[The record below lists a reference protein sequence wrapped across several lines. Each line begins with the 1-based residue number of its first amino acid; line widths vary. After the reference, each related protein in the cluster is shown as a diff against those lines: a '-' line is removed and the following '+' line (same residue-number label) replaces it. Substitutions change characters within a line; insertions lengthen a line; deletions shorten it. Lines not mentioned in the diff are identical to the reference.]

1 MIDLKIAEAGL
12 DGHTICLCK
21 DGRCLFSDKR
31 GIAPMLG
38 FIAQGENLRG
48 YSAADL
54 IVGKAAA
61 LLFAKSGVVSVYAK
75 VLSQGGKEVL
85 QKFGVFFEYETL
97 TDNIINRDGTDI
109 CPMEK
114 TVANISDPDEAYIAL
129 TEKVRSLQANKNA

>member
-1 MIDLKIAEAGL
+1 
-12 DGHTICLCK
+12 
-21 DGRCLFSDKR
+21 
-31 GIAPMLG
+31 MLG

-61 LLFAKSGVVSVYAK
+61 LLFVKSGVVSVYAK